1 MEEIAKALNVELSK
15 TSADV
20 ESLKAAALVVDGYAG
35 VLNDYT
41 DKMTEEQAKA
51 YTEYCD
57 NNATVLAM
65 VDNKSEKSDSEI
77 EEGAK
82 AVAAAKAGMEEIAK
96 TLNVELPT
104 K

>member
-1 MEEIAKALNVELSK
+1 
-15 TSADV
+15 
-20 ESLKAAALVVDGYAG
+20 
-35 VLNDYT
+35 
-41 DKMTEEQAKA
+41 MTEEQAKA

-65 VDNKSEKSDSEI
+65 VDNKSRKSKLEV
-77 EEGAK
+77 EEGTK
-82 AVAAAKAGMEEIAK
+82 AVATAKAGMEKIAK